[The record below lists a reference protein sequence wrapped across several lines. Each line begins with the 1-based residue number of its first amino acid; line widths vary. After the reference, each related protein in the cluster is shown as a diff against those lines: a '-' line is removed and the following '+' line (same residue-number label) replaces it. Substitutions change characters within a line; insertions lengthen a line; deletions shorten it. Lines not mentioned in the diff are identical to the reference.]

1 METEITICLG
11 SSCYTRGNRETL
23 EVIRHFIAAHQLQ
36 AKVFFHGDL
45 CTGRCS
51 QGPILR
57 INDRVYEWVTPDNVV
72 DILMSVFGSEDSM
85 TSMGDNTV
93 V

>member
-23 EVIRHFIAAHQLQ
+23 ELIQQFINDHHLQ

-51 QGPILR
+51 EGPILR
-57 INDRVYEWVTPDNVV
+57 INDRIYEWVTPDKVI
-72 DILMSVFGSEDSM
+72 DILMSVFEHEIQKPS
-85 TSMGDNTV
+85 
-93 V
+93 